1 MTAAGFD
8 YLQPTSI
15 SEALEMF
22 SLHHDARFLAGGHAL
37 LPDSIQPERHRRH
50 PHPAILIDLGRI
62 AELRG
67 IQVLQ
72 EAGSPHGGD
81 SSGAGRLVRIGAM
94 TTTADIQYSPAI
106 ARAVPLLSRAAAVIS
121 DPLIRNRATLGGSLA
136 EADPHGDWPP
146 LVLATDATMQLRSRD
161 GERAVPA
168 ADFFTSNGAAPGTRS
183 TTLRPGE
190 LLTAVT
196 VPAVD
201 ARTRATYLK
210 RMHPATGHAMLGVA
224 AAVIVDADQTC
235 RACRIAI
242 TGAGGVATRAVGAE
256 AQLVGSR
263 LTPEAIQA
271 AANAAGDGI
280 EFIGDAFGSAAF
292 LAELLPIYVN
302 RALSQLEPRQDLA
315 EWSADD
321 QD

>member
-1 MTAAGFD
+1 VTPAGLD

-15 SEALEMF
+15 NEALEMVRR
-22 SLHHDARFLAGGHAL
+22 HQDATFLAGGHAL
-37 LPDSIQPERHRRH
+37 LPDSVLPETHRRH
-50 PHPAILIDLGRI
+50 PRPSILIDLGRI

-67 IQVLQ
+67 VEVL
-72 EAGSPHGGD
+72 EDAGSRYGAD
-81 SSGAGRLVRIGAM
+81 DGAGRLVRIGAM
-94 TTTADIQYSPAI
+94 TTSADIEYSPDI
-106 ARAVPLLSRAAAVIS
+106 ARTVPLLSTAATVIS

-146 LVLATDATMQLRSRD
+146 VVLATDATMQLQSRD

-168 ADFFTSNGAAPGTRS
+168 GDFFTRDRTGPGTGF

-196 VPAVD
+196 VPAVA

-210 RMHPATGHAMLGVA
+210 CMHPASGHAMLGVA
-224 AAVIVDADQTC
+224 VAVTVDGDQTC
-235 RACRIAI
+235 RDSRIAV
-242 TGAGGVATRAVGAE
+242 TGASAVATRAVHAE
-256 AQLVGSR
+256 AHLTGSR
-263 LTPEAIQA
+263 LTPQAIQA

-280 EFIGDAFGSAAF
+280 EFIGDAFGSAAY

-302 RALSQLEPRQDLA
+302 RALSQLATP
-315 EWSADD
+315 SAHR
-321 QD
+321 

>member
-1 MTAAGFD
+1 VTAAGFD

-15 SEALEMF
+15 SQALDMIG
-22 SLHHDARFLAGGHAL
+22 LHHDARFLAGGHAL
-37 LPDSIQPERHRRH
+37 LPDSIQPERYRRH
-50 PHPAILIDLGRI
+50 PRPAILIDLGRI

-94 TTTADIQYSPAI
+94 TTTADIQYSPDV
-106 ARAVPLLSRAAAVIS
+106 ARTVPLLSQAAAVIS

-136 EADPHGDWPP
+136 AADPHGDWPP

-168 ADFFTSNGAAPGTRS
+168 ADFFTSDGAGPGTRS
-183 TTLRPGE
+183 TTLQPGE

-210 RMHPATGHAMLGVA
+210 RMHPASGHAMLGVA
-224 AAVIVDADQTC
+224 VAVTVDADQTC

-242 TGAGGVATRAVGAE
+242 TGAGGVATRAVRAE

-263 LTPEAIQA
+263 LTPQAIQG

-280 EFIGDAFGSAAF
+280 QFIGDTFGSAAF
-292 LAELLPIYVN
+292 LAQLLPIYVN
-302 RALSQLEPRQDLA
+302 RALSQLTTPSPRR
-315 EWSADD
+315 
-321 QD
+321 

>member
-1 MTAAGFD
+1 MTPAGLD

-15 SEALEMF
+15 SEALEMV
-22 SLHHDARFLAGGHAL
+22 SLQEDATFLAGGHAL
-37 LPDSIQPERHRRH
+37 LPDSVLPESERRH
-50 PHPAILIDLGRI
+50 PQPAILIDLGRI

-67 IQVLQ
+67 IEVL
-72 EAGSPHGGD
+72 EDAGSPHGGD
-81 SSGAGRLVRIGAM
+81 TGGAGRLVRIGAM
-94 TTTADIQYSPAI
+94 TTTADIEHSPDI
-106 ARAVPLLSRAAAVIS
+106 ARTVPLLSTAAAVIS

-146 LVLATDATMQLRSRD
+146 VVLATDATMQLRSRN

-168 ADFFTSNGAAPGTRS
+168 GDFFTRDGTAPGTGS

-210 RMHPATGHAMLGVA
+210 RMHPASGHAMLGVA
-224 AAVIVDADQTC
+224 VAVTVDADQTC
-235 RACRIAI
+235 RDCRIAI
-242 TGAGGVATRAVGAE
+242 TGAGAVATRAVRAE

-263 LTPEAIQA
+263 LTPEAIQG
-271 AANAAGDGI
+271 AANEANDGI
-280 EFIGDAFGSAAF
+280 ELIGDAFGSAAY
-292 LAELLPIYVN
+292 LAELLPIYLN
-302 RALSQLEPRQDLA
+302 RALSQLATPSTRR
-315 EWSADD
+315 
-321 QD
+321 

>member
-1 MTAAGFD
+1 VTPAGFD

-15 SEALEMF
+15 SQALEMV
-22 SLHHDARFLAGGHAL
+22 SRHHDATFLAGGHAL
-37 LPDSIQPERHRRH
+37 LPNSIQPESHRRH

-67 IQVLQ
+67 IQVLDI
-72 EAGSPHGGD
+72 AGSPQAGDGGA
-81 SSGAGRLVRIGAM
+81 AGRLVRIGAM
-94 TTTADIQYSPAI
+94 TTTADIEYSSDI
-106 ARAVPLLSRAAAVIS
+106 ARTVPLLSKAAAVIS

-146 LVLATDATMQLRSRD
+146 VVLATDATVQLRSRD

-168 ADFFTSNGAAPGTRS
+168 ADFFTRNGTGTGS

-196 VPAVD
+196 VPVFD
-201 ARTRATYLK
+201 AQTRSTYLK
-210 RMHPATGHAMLGVA
+210 RMHPASGHAMLGVA
-224 AAVIVDADQTC
+224 ATVTIDADQTC
-235 RACRIAI
+235 RACRIATTG
-242 TGAGGVATRAVGAE
+242 TGAVATRAVSAE

-263 LTPEAIQA
+263 LTPAAIKD

-280 EFIGDAFGSAAF
+280 EFIGDAFGSAAY
-292 LAELLPIYVN
+292 LAELLPIYLN
-302 RALSQLEPRQDLA
+302 RALSQLTTPSTR
-315 EWSADD
+315 SR
-321 QD
+321 